1 MLMLSMGAFA
11 DAAQAVE
18 CRNPKRS
25 REISIR
31 ASANR
36 SLLQSPAQFCG
47 DFDRLLVKRSH
58 ASRSLHRR
66 TIDATANFH
75 AALLV
80 EGTHRPQL
88 VVNARAIGIAGD
100 SNINQGLRAARN
112 YVHLRSPAYHADIQ
126 RESVRWVHEIRNGV
140 NLPRQFENRA
150 LAFIEVEPGVRCLAG
165 DADRVPAHTLAR
177 GLNRPMQ
184 SVSGL
189 ENKNR

>member
-1 MLMLSMGAFA
+1 
-11 DAAQAVE
+11 AVE
-18 CRNPKRS
+18 RRNAKRS

-31 ASANR
+31 ASANG
-36 SLLQSPAQFCG
+36 SLFQSPAQFCG
-47 DFDRLLVKRSH
+47 DFDRLLVKRGH
-58 ASRSLHRR
+58 ASRALHGR

-80 EGTHRPQL
+80 EGTYRPQL

-100 SNINQGLRAARN
+100 SHINQGLRAARN
-112 YVHLRSPAYHADIQ
+112 YVQPRSPAYNADIQ
-126 RESVRWVHEIRNGV
+126 REPVRGIHEIRDDID
-140 NLPRQFENRA
+140 LPRQFENRA